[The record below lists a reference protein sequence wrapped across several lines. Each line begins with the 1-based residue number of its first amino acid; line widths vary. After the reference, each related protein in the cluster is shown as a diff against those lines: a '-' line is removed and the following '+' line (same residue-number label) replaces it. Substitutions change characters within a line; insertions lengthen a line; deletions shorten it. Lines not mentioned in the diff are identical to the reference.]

1 VYPSITGGA
10 INIELNAAKNGMAG
24 INIYNQAGALVMKQQ
39 TTLIQGMNT
48 KTMDLSHLQNGVY
61 ILQLSQ
67 DNNRSV
73 KKLIVQH

>member
-1 VYPSITGGA
+1 
-10 INIELNAAKNGMAG
+10 
-24 INIYNQAGALVMKQQ
+24 
-39 TTLIQGMNT
+39 MNT